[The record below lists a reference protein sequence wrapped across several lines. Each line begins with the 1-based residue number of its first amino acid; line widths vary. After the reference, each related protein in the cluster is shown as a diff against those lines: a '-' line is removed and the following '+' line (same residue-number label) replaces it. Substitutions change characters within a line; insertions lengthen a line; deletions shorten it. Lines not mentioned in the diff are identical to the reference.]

1 MATLRGL
8 EERLTSKRVTRSASA
23 ASCRAWMAVAWNL
36 SRASRTE
43 LMTMTNMITRMKM
56 TRNLSSVS
64 TPATSVATSLTSL
77 GRDVRHCRSKAA

>member
-1 MATLRGL
+1 MGR
-8 EERLTSKRVTRSASA
+8 RLTSKRVTRSASV

-43 LMTMTNMITRMKM
+43 LMTMTNMMIMRMKM
-56 TRNLSSVS
+56 TRNLSSAS